1 MHNKKII
8 SSLLFFH
15 FLVCCIIKKG
25 ILITDLE
32 VVARHLGVHN
42 LDFIRHGAGHPGR
55 DQGEES
61 EPKPVKDSDPDLVL
75 KDVDAADP
83 VFEESEPEP
92 VAEPVFEDS
101 EPENHGRDQGD
112 AGDPEPVADHADVDP
127 FAEPVADHADVDPVA
142 EPVADHADVDLEES
156 DEENDDE
163 PNGKYIN

>member
-61 EPKPVKDSDPDLVL
+61 EPEPVEDSDPDLVL
-75 KDVDAADP
+75 EDVDAADP

-101 EPENHGRDQGD
+101 KPENHGRDQGD
-112 AGDPEPVADHADVDP
+112 AGDPEPVADVDP
-127 FAEPVADHADVDPVA
+127 FA

-156 DEENDDE
+156 DDENDDE